1 MKIAVITDT
10 HWGVRGDSKAFL
22 QNAIDFHENVFFPT
36 LNEREIDTIIHLG
49 DLLDRRKYVNF
60 HTSSKLEEH
69 FMRVIKDNDMNLHL
83 IVGNHDSYYK
93 NTNEVNGVKELYGKS
108 YDNIHI
114 YEHEPVE
121 LDFDGC
127 KVMLSPWICQ
137 ANHDVTMKA
146 FDNTKAQILM
156 GHFEISGYEM
166 MKGQLCD
173 HGLDRSSFNKFDAVY
188 SGHFHHPSSHSNIT
202 YLGAP
207 YEMTWSDHGGK
218 RGFHIF
224 DTNTRKMEFIENPY
238 RMFHKIDYEDS
249 DLTIDEIAN
258 LNLEG
263 LEGTYVKVIVKNKTN
278 PYLFDIFMDRLDSCN
293 AADIRVVEDHLDM
306 DAIEDSEIVDEAQDT
321 LTILKKY
328 VESMEVKVDKKE
340 VDKCLQSL
348 YNEALSL

>member
-1 MKIAVITDT
+1 MKIAVITDQ
-10 HWGVRGDSKAFL
+10 HFGVRSDKLHFL
-22 QNAIDFHENVFFPT
+22 DNQQKFYENVFFPK
-36 LNEREIDTIIHLG
+36 IDEEKINVVLDLG
-49 DLLDRRKYVNF
+49 DTFDRRKYINF
-60 HTSSKLEEH
+60 LTLKRSEEMWFKPLEDRGVTCH
-69 FMRVIKDNDMNLHL
+69 S
-83 IVGNHDSYYK
+83 IVGNHTSYYK
-93 NTNEVNGVKELYGKS
+93 NTNYVNYSMLVAKYA
-108 YDNIHI
+108 NVNV